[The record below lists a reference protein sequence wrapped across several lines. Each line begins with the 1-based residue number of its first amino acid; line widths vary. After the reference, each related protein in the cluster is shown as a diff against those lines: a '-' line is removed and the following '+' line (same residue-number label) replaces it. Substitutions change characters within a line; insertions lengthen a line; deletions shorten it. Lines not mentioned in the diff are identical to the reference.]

1 MPETEPK
8 YMARV
13 NRLKKKVFETYPEID
28 LEDAVIL
35 TKSFLETQGE
45 ALVTRKAKAFRKQC
59 SEKSVKIWDD

>member
-28 LEDAVIL
+28 LEDL
-35 TKSFLETQGE
+35 HTKVLQT
-45 ALVTRKAKAFRKQC
+45 AKQAAGP
-59 SEKSVKIWDD
+59 S